1 MHNPEKERLISLH
14 NEVLGYK
21 KIKEK
26 TGFYVY
32 TIRNVIR
39 KWNDT
44 GTVENK
50 SRSGRAKVTT
60 AYTDRVILR

>member
-1 MHNPEKERLISLH
+1 MTKTREFCHPEKEKLISLH

-26 TGFYVY
+26 TGFHVS

-39 KWNDT
+39 K
-44 GTVENK
+44 
-50 SRSGRAKVTT
+50 
-60 AYTDRVILR
+60 